1 MCSAHTWYA
10 RFESGR
16 AFAPQKNVP
25 FLSSADNVPFGGT
38 SRAKATLYCFS
49 YFIIYLCEKKC
60 KCLKHI
66 FP

>member
-38 SRAKATLYCFS
+38 SRAKATL
-49 YFIIYLCEKKC
+49 II
-60 KCLKHI
+60 
-66 FP
+66 